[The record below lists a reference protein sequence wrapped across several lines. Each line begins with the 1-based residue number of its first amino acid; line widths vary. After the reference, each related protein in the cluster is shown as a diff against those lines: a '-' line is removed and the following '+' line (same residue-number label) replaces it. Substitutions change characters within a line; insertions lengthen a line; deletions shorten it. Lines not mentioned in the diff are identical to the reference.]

1 MRKSEIEA
9 IVKMLNA
16 LDQEEDEIK
25 KEEEAP
31 YIKEPTKYLEE
42 LGKRQKSYEDAA
54 TFSMG
59 NIIIWKDG
67 MKNKRLPEYAQPCIV
82 MRINNPPVYDTDIHE
97 FLNIVLGFITDGDFL
112 TFSYDSKR
120 FKILKT

>member
-42 LGKRQKSYEDAA
+42 SENGR
-54 TFSMG
+54 
-59 NIIIWKDG
+59 NP
-67 MKNKRLPEYAQPCIV
+67 MKMPQHSAWV
-82 MRINNPPVYDTDIHE
+82 
-97 FLNIVLGFITDGDFL
+97 
-112 TFSYDSKR
+112 
-120 FKILKT
+120 IL